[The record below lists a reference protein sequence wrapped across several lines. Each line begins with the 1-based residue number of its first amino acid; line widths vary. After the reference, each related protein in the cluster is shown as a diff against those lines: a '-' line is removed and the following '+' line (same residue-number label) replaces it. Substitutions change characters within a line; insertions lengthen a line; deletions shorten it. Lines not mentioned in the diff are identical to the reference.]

1 MADTKITEMP
11 AGTLSADDLLTFV
24 DDPSGTPANKKIAY
38 SSLESGLSLTSSQ
51 ISDLGT
57 YATEAYVDAAVAG
70 LYDHKGGYDA
80 SANSPDLDTSPSG
93 ILKGDAY
100 TVSTAGT
107 FFTAAVDAG
116 DVLIADQDSPTL
128 ETHWTIVNRNIDEST
143 FLLADGTRASTGI
156 QELLGL
162 NLTDATELTIA
173 SGAITVTQSYH
184 TIDTESDAATDDLD
198 TITVAGGEGDVLVI
212 RPESSSRTV
221 VIKHGTGNVQ
231 CVGNDDITLD
241 DDHDF
246 ALLIRKDA
254 TNWMAFTGGGTAG
267 GGSSSD
273 CCLVTTA
280 KTADY
285 TAAAG
290 DLVVC
295 DASSGAFTVTFPA
308 APSAD
313 DKIGVYLESG
323 SSTLAITVA
332 GNGKT
337 LANFGSSKTLQAP
350 GDILIFQYN
359 GTKWV
364 TVSAGVSSTDYVVTI
379 TDGTT
384 VTLDQSA
391 GANHKVTL
399 GGNRTLVMSNPTVG
413 QSVMLQVVQD
423 ATGSRSLSYPSS
435 IKWPGG
441 TSPTLTTTATQ
452 SDWLGFKCVDASTPI
467 YHGFIVG
474 QGYA

>member
-1 MADTKITEMP
+1 MP
-11 AGTLSADDLLTFV
+11 AGTLSAADLLTFV
-24 DDPSGTPANKKIAY
+24 ADPSGTPANKKIAY

-51 ISDLGT
+51 ISDLAT

-100 TVSTAGT
+100 TVSSAGT

-162 NLTDATELTIA
+162 NLTDSTELTIA

-280 KTADY
+280 KSANY

-295 DASSGAFTVTFPA
+295 DTSAGAFAVTFPA

-313 DKIGVYLESG
+313 DKIGVYVESG
-323 SSTLAITVA
+323 SFTLAVTIQ

-337 LANFGSSKTLQAP
+337 LANFGTSKTLQAP

-399 GGNRTLVMSNPTVG
+399 GGNRTLALTNPTVG
-413 QSVMLQVVQD
+413 QSVLLQVVQD
-423 ATGSRSLSYPSS
+423 ATGSRTLSYPAT
-435 IKWPGG
+435 IKWPSG
-441 TSPTLTTTATQ
+441 TAPTLTTTASQ
-452 SDWLGFKCVDASTPI
+452 SDWLGFKCVNASTPV
-467 YHGFIVG
+467 YHGFVVG